1 MTMFLSYNIDMS
13 TLNSGAIIVVP
24 LIVAIVQALKM
35 TNWVQNR
42 FAPLISIGVGIIISF
57 ISNHDSGDIS
67 QTVLYGVAFG
77 LMASGIYSGVKTT
90 INAQAQEQAKQQ
102 GRNNNNNGNDGNN
115 FI

>member
-1 MTMFLSYNIDMS
+1 MFLTYNFDLS

-35 TNWVQNR
+35 TNWVQDR
-42 FAPLISIGVGIIISF
+42 FAPLLSIAVGIIISF
-57 ISNHDSGDIS
+57 ISNHDSGDLSATI
-67 QTVLYGVAFG
+67 LYGVAFG

-90 INAQAQEQAKQQ
+90 INAQAQAKRE
-102 GRNNNNNGNDGNN
+102 GGNTNSGNDGNN

>member
-1 MTMFLSYNIDMS
+1 MTMFFTYDFDMS

-35 TNWVQNR
+35 TNWVQDR
-42 FAPLISIGVGIIISF
+42 FAPLLSIAVGIIISF
-57 ISNHDSGDIS
+57 ISHHDTGDMSATI
-67 QTVLYGVAFG
+67 LYGVAFG

-90 INAQAQEQAKQQ
+90 INAQAQDHKNGQ
-102 GRNNNNNGNDGNN
+102 GGNTNSGNDGNK